1 MPRIG
6 TDIGQDH
13 PAARAF
19 VALCILPPIRF
30 ALGYIPREN
39 VADASGLFN
48 LSRNL
53 GGAISIAVIDTIVL
67 SRGPEHADA
76 IMDLLKSD
84 PAKAA
89 GILGLTTAD
98 LPAPED
104 PSGLMGIMDII
115 QQASLTLA
123 INEAWLMLSGI
134 TALALVV
141 LAVMGPI
148 RVPALALGSARN
160 AT

>member
-1 MPRIG
+1 MFWPQVVRG
-6 TDIGQDH
+6 
-13 PAARAF
+13 AF

-53 GGAISIAVIDTIVL
+53 GGAISIAVIDTIVF

-84 PAKAA
+84 SAKAA
-89 GILGLTTAD
+89 GILGLKTAD

-104 PSGLMGIMDII
+104 PSALMGIMDII
-115 QQASLTLA
+115 QKASLALA

-148 RVPALALGSARN
+148 RLPALAPGSARN